1 MRTLKQILLK
11 RNILFIYLISMGST
25 FVFNCYSQ
33 KNKNIVA
40 SEKMDSSNK
49 AGQKIIAKDVK
60 EYHVEE
66 NINMKFGGYTTTY
79 VVTDSSLVNKY
90 DLGPNNTRVVTQQY
104 KKKIQ
109 VVDVPNEKTIE
120 MPKTVQP
127 LNDITIP
134 NITTPNINEKH
145 NGIAYIYM
153 IKTYQRIA
161 DKGYKSVEIFR
172 KLGNAYYYNSEMEK
186 AVKCYIELFAM
197 TTDLEPEYY
206 YRYAQSLRSIGKNDK
221 ANEMLEK
228 YNLLSKKNT
237 R

>member
-1 MRTLKQILLK
+1 MRTLKKNLLK
-11 RNILFIYLISMGST
+11 KNILTTCIISIGSVFI
-25 FVFNCYSQ
+25 FNCYSQ
-33 KNKNIVA
+33 KNKSIPT
-40 SEKMDSSNK
+40 NK
-49 AGQKIIAKDVK
+49 TEQKIIAKDIT

-90 DLGPNNTRVVTQQY
+90 DLGPNNTRVVTQQN

-109 VVDVPNEKTIE
+109 VVDVPVEKKIE
-120 MPKTVQP
+120 AQKTVLP
-127 LNDITIP
+127 TNTIVIP
-134 NITTPNINEKH
+134 TVTERH

-186 AVKCYIELFAM
+186 AVKCYVELFAM
-197 TTDLEPEYY
+197 TSDLEPEYY

-221 ANEMLEK
+221 ADEMLEK